1 MKEQIYPKQLSPSQC
16 YRSRRAFLKMI
27 AGVTGL
33 TMLAACGPVGAPTSE
48 QATTN
53 GSAPNSDVQTVHL
66 ATWTAAANLPAWEE
80 AANNFTAQSPGI
92 EIMLEHTPSD
102 AYWDKLTVAYAGDTA
117 PDIVYAAPN
126 DAQRIGKQGMLL
138 DLTAFIEQDNLN
150 LEDINPASQKPYVWD
165 GKVWAICA
173 WNDTRY
179 TIYNKTLFREAGL
192 PDLPEEWDGEFTIDQ
207 FLEYAQ
213 VLTNP
218 ETQTWGHVF
227 EGNTS
232 AARWT
237 WLFGADYWDNQEEPT
252 TAVMDSPE
260 AVQGLQFVQ
269 DLVYKYGVAPSTT
282 ENVGGSDPM
291 FQTGKV
297 GMIWAGYKSA
307 ASVHREIT
315 EFEWGITTMPKGAA
329 RTSIVSPQ
337 SFGVISKSKVA
348 DAAWQTVKYCTFE
361 EGNATLI
368 QRTSMPANRNIDFAA
383 ISPLEPWQNQ
393 LLQEGLRT
401 GRTEIPHPNI
411 QPQMITVINEEMD
424 QLMANLKGGEEVA
437 QAMTSRINELF
448 TAELGA

>member
-1 MKEQIYPKQLSPSQC
+1 MMKQSHPT
-16 YRSRRAFLKMI
+16 RRTFLKMV
-27 AGVTGL
+27 AGT
-33 TMLAACGPVGAPTSE
+33 TAMAALAACGPV
-48 QATTN
+48 
-53 GSAPNSDVQTVHL
+53 SAPAGGAAAEGGDATVETKTVHL

-80 AANNFTAQSPGI
+80 AIANFKAGAPDI
-92 EIMLEHTPSD
+92 DVILEHTPAD

-138 DLTAFIEQDNLN
+138 DLTSYIEQDSLN
-150 LEDINPASQKPYVWD
+150 FEDINPASQKPYVWD
-165 GKVWAICA
+165 GKIWAICA

-179 TIYNKTLFREAGL
+179 TIYNKTLFREIGL
-192 PDLPEEWDGEFTIDQ
+192 PDLPEEWDGDFSIDQ

-213 VLTNP
+213 ALTNP
-218 ETQTWGHVF
+218 STQTWGYVF

-237 WLFGADYWDNQEEPT
+237 WLFGADYWDSQDEPT
-252 TAVMDSPE
+252 HAVMDSPE
-260 AVQGLQFVQ
+260 GIQGLQFVQ
-269 DLVYKYGVAPSTT
+269 DLVYKYAVAPSTT

-307 ASVHREIT
+307 AAIHRDIT
-315 EFEWGITTMPKGAA
+315 AFEWGITTMPKGAA

-348 DAAWQTVKYCTFE
+348 DAAWDVVKYCTFGD
-361 EGNATLI
+361 GNATLI

-383 ISPLEPWQNQ
+383 ISPLEPWQNK

-401 GRTEIPHPNI
+401 GRTEIPHPNV

-424 QLMANLKGGEEVA
+424 QLMANLKNGEETA
-437 QAMTSRINELF
+437 KAMASRINEIF
-448 TAELGA
+448 EAEFATSG